1 MSVFKCNG
9 PKVSICTISNIA
21 NTTKSRK
28 RLLRKF
34 LIHSPLSNVLYGSDI
49 WTTNTMG
56 TIILYAIQIRSLRPL
71 LSCTA
76 LDSRKNF
83 GFSNTLKQESVLGD
97 LKLHHNNARYSLK
110 ETSSAES
117 SNLREDGMWAD
128 LDKDGNAEN
137 VLSFNETCLYT

>member
-1 MSVFKCNG
+1 
-9 PKVSICTISNIA
+9 
-21 NTTKSRK
+21 
-28 RLLRKF
+28 
-34 LIHSPLSNVLYGSDI
+34 
-49 WTTNTMG
+49 MG

-137 VLSFNETCLYT
+137 ALSFNETCLYT